1 MDLIDDVAR
10 ASGAALVTITHDPA
24 IAARA
29 SLHLRLDHGALRTAA
44 AETAAE
50 TNAETNAEPAAL
62 ALGTMSELTT
72 GRGA

>member
-44 AETAAE
+44 AET
-50 TNAETNAEPAAL
+50 NAETNAEPAAL